1 MATPEEQRAY
11 DDAREQKTVP
21 KWLRDH
27 GRECDELTKIYR
39 APTQGYLAAFD
50 YQCSNGTIYK
60 LGIVAGAEG
69 QLVFRTDDDTKSS
82 RPEVRTLPASSL
94 GYVVEPNPIYPEDAR
109 RRAVTYGT
117 ASTAT

>member
-1 MATPEEQRAY
+1 MRASLTRTILATSVLALSVAAASASAQSLMATPEEQRAY

-69 QLVFRTDDDTKSS
+69 QLVFRTDDDTKAS
-82 RPEVRTLPASSL
+82 RPEVR
-94 GYVVEPNPIYPEDAR
+94 
-109 RRAVTYGT
+109 
-117 ASTAT
+117 